1 MSERRFQ
8 GSATRAAD
16 FRLLHHNSGA
26 FVMPNPWD
34 AGSARILAGMGYSAL
49 ATSSEG
55 FAFTI
60 GNKDGNVPRDLM
72 LEHCAQMVASVD
84 IPVSA
89 DLEDG
94 YADTPEQVADT
105 VSLASAIGLAGAS
118 IEDFSGLVTERLY
131 SLEEARERILAAVE
145 AGRAREDGFVLTAR
159 AEGFL
164 RGAPVLGE
172 VIARLNAFA
181 DAGADVLYAPGLPD
195 LASVKTLCNSVDK
208 PVNVLAVGPLAK
220 YSVAELADAGASRV
234 SLGSMLSRH
243 VLAHLVDAARETL
256 QRGTFSWADTLG
268 GGKTIDGVMR

>member
-1 MSERRFQ
+1 MSNTPTGTKGTPGAHFLEM
-8 GSATRAAD
+8 
-16 FRLLHHNSGA
+16 HHSSGA

-34 AGSARILAGMGYSAL
+34 VGSARILAGLGYGAL
-49 ATSSEG
+49 ATSSQG
-55 FAFTI
+55 FAFTV

-72 LEHCAQMVASVD
+72 LEHCAAVVSAVA

-89 DLEDG
+89 DLEEC
-94 YADTPEQVADT
+94 YADNPQQVADT
-105 VSLASAIGLAGAS
+105 IALAASVGLAGGS
-118 IEDFSGLVTERLY
+118 IEDFSGLVTQQLF
-131 SLEEARERILAAVE
+131 SVEEARERVLAAVE
-145 AGRAREDGFVLTAR
+145 AAAGRPGGFVVTAR

-195 LASVKTLCNSVDK
+195 LEAVKTLCAAVDK

-220 YSVAELADAGASRV
+220 HSVAELAEAGAARI

-243 VLAHLVDAARETL
+243 VLAYLVDAARETL
-256 QRGTFSWADTLG
+256 EQGTFSWAETLG
-268 GGKTIDGVMR
+268 GGKAIDGVMR